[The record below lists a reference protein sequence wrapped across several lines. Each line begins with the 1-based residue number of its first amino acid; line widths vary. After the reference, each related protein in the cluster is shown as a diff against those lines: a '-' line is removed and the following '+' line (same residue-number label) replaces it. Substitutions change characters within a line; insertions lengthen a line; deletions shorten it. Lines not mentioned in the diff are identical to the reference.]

1 MWLNST
7 ERPKQPRKGRNFAT
21 MEINKK
27 NDWGGARRGAGRPLS
42 FGVKSAALGVRV
54 PEAEAARLRAM
65 AEAEGL
71 TLGAFLVRLAD
82 YWQEGHPIPDTTDI
96 HHIPDTVEGCGKP
109 DINPIGL

>member
-1 MWLNST
+1 MEEET
-7 ERPKQPRKGRNFAT
+7 RK
-21 MEINKK
+21 NKR
-27 NDWGGARRGAGRPLS
+27 GGARAGAGRPLS

-82 YWQEGHPIPDTTDI
+82 YWQEGHPISETTDT
-96 HHIPDTVEGCGKP
+96 HPIPDAVEKE
-109 DINPIGL
+109 DIQGWYNPHLDMIADDWDELHL

>member
-1 MWLNST
+1 M
-7 ERPKQPRKGRNFAT
+7 K
-21 MEINKK
+21 NKLTT
-27 NDWGGARRGAGRPLS
+27 WGGARRGAGRPKS

-82 YWQEGHPIPDTTDI
+82 YWEEGHRKPETTDP
-96 HHIPDTVEGCGKP
+96 HPKPETTKGCRKP
-109 DINPIGL
+109 DINPKRL